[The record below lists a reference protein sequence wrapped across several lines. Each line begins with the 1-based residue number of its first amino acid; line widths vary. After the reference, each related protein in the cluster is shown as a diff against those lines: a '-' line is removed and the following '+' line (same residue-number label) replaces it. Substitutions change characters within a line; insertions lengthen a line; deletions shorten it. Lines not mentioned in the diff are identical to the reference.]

1 MTSDRQSATGPGP
14 KVEGQEFTSGPE
26 DGARARPERRG
37 MTARLSPPGLTGWAQ
52 GATLPAMTTV
62 PRIVVRTA
70 LLLAIPRLAAADRD
84 IVIETPGERST
95 STKAV
100 VGGIFGASLLVG
112 GLGVYW
118 HLDSRSASRDVSASK
133 FTGNAWTS
141 DDIALADQA
150 DRSRTRATIAYGI
163 GGALLIGAAIA
174 FIVTDPPSE
183 TVLITPTR
191 GTPIIAPTRGGAV
204 LGGMW
209 SF

>member
-1 MTSDRQSATGPGP
+1 
-14 KVEGQEFTSGPE
+14 
-26 DGARARPERRG
+26 
-37 MTARLSPPGLTGWAQ
+37 
-52 GATLPAMTTV
+52 MTTA
-62 PRIVVRTA
+62 PRIVVSAA

-95 STKAV
+95 STKAAL
-100 VGGIFGASLLVG
+100 GGIFAASLLFG
-112 GLGVYW
+112 GIGVYW

-133 FTGNAWTS
+133 FTGKAWTA

-150 DRSRTRATIAYGI
+150 DRSKTRATIAYGI
-163 GGALLIGAAIA
+163 GGAVLIGAAIA

-183 TVLITPTR
+183 TVRITPTR
-191 GTPIIAPTRGGAV
+191 GTPTVAPIPGGAV